1 MKKIEVAAWR
11 GYNKGDKIQGIGIK
25 HLTKFNYSKEKRNE
39 IIDKILDAGN
49 EMTARKKIV
58 KYFSDVVKE
67 QEKAVDPFLELAKEM
82 LSVDLRENKPDDT
95 PVYACNSKKITIGDC
110 KKLIKTFER

>member
-39 IIDKILDAGN
+39 IIDKILDAGLN
-49 EMTARKKIV
+49 LKIQQS
-58 KYFSDVVKE
+58 KI
-67 QEKAVDPFLELAKEM
+67 L
-82 LSVDLRENKPDDT
+82 NGIIIWIDDKRFT
-95 PVYACNSKKITIGDC
+95 QS
-110 KKLIKTFER
+110 